1 MDMMLQ
7 AMELDMANHMLQ
19 MKCNFMMMESGGIH
33 PGQIAMLMTM
43 KNIGPSSQRI
53 LAKKMNCSPASIAV
67 SVKRLERAGL
77 LEKQADEQD
86 MRTTRVTLTQQG
98 MEFAGKCE
106 SLVDKVASR
115 KYGGFSDEDMAR
127 LNDYLSRIQK
137 NLEIFYSELAGEKE
151 HRERKQE

>member
-1 MDMMLQ
+1 MDRMLQ
-7 AMELDMANHMLQ
+7 AMELDTANHMLQ
-19 MKCNFMMMESGGIH
+19 MKCNFLMMESGRIH

-43 KNIGPSSQRI
+43 KSLGPSSQRT

-86 MRTTRVTLTQQG
+86 MRTTRIALTPQG

-106 SLVDKVASR
+106 SLVARVAAR
-115 KYGGFSDEDMAR
+115 KYEGFSVEDMER
-127 LNDYLSRIQK
+127 LNDYLSRVQK
-137 NLEIFYSELAGEKE
+137 NLELFYTELAGGKE
-151 HRERKQE
+151 HRGRKQE